1 VNIFVL
7 DENPVI
13 AANYACDKH
22 VVKMIL
28 ESAQMLCAVQPEGT
42 APYKRSFYNHPCT
55 KWVRASTENYQWLI
69 DHAMGLCAE
78 YTRRYDKVHKSQKVI
93 EWCNQNRPEL
103 PVGSLTEQPKC
114 MPDHCKT
121 KSVVESYRRY
131 YIIEKSS
138 FAKWKN
144 GNVPFWYSEKQV

>member
-1 VNIFVL
+1 MNIFVL

-78 YTRRYDKVHKSQKVI
+78 YTRRYDKTHKSQRVI
-93 EWCNQNRPEL
+93 EWCNENRPEL
-103 PVGSLTEQPKC
+103 PIGILTEQPKC

-121 KSVVESYRRY
+121 ESVVESYRQY
-131 YIIEKSS
+131 YIIEKSY
-138 FAKWKN
+138 FAQWKD
-144 GNVPFWYSEKQV
+144 GNVPKWYSEKTV